1 MTGIREGTG
10 RHGGYGD
17 QPQGHARGDTQHGRR
32 VYCVPRLAMLTAAVA
47 TVLLGQTP
55 VAVQEHQGRHA
66 ISAVDLSALREWDTT
81 IAQQLRSGELRVYRA
96 RPNALLPGQHSERL
110 AQYYHGIQVY
120 GADLSRQTDGGVTT
134 AVFGT
139 LFTGIDVHPTPNL
152 SLEAARAVFDELAG
166 PAFGLT
172 DTPSL
177 WVLPVPG
184 GGYALTYRGTL
195 SNMRIVFI
203 DAGTGTVRCEFS
215 LIRDQSS
222 IGLGTGLLSDLKK
235 MVTQPLGGAFLT
247 RDLVRPAQLR
257 TLDMGFDPNRF
268 LTRLSGVFFG
278 DAPTQDQDLAAD
290 TDNRWDDGVVVDTH
304 AGMGW
309 TYDYLFTQLDWAGI
323 DGRDGAIDAFVHPF
337 DALDIENQFLQC
349 EAQATSEDEC
359 EVLDFLRS
367 FIDNA
372 AYLSPGTPGSTGL
385 MVFGEPLRFP
395 LPLTALDVIAHEM
408 AHGVTFFTS
417 GLGNTAPP
425 NEPGALNEGFSDV
438 IGTATEFYVQEPGN
452 APLRADYVV
461 GEDAGVAIRSLRDPQ
476 EFTNPLTGPYP
487 DHYSRLFRGPEDDG
501 GVHINATI
509 LGHLYFLAIEGGTN
523 RTSGRT
529 VTGVGAANRR
539 QIEQIFFNAWANLLP
554 AFADYRIAADCLFR
568 SAVDLF
574 GMPSR
579 PATAIA
585 EARDAVGI
593 PSTVTCHE
601 LGGCR

>member
-1 MTGIREGTG
+1 M
-10 RHGGYGD
+10 
-17 QPQGHARGDTQHGRR
+17 
-32 VYCVPRLAMLTAAVA
+32 
-47 TVLLGQTP
+47 
-55 VAVQEHQGRHA
+55 
-66 ISAVDLSALREWDTT
+66 
-81 IAQQLRSGELRVYRA
+81 
-96 RPNALLPGQHSERL
+96 
-110 AQYYHGIQVY
+110 
-120 GADLSRQTDGGVTT
+120 
-134 AVFGT
+134 
-139 LFTGIDVHPTPNL
+139 
-152 SLEAARAVFDELAG
+152 
-166 PAFGLT
+166 
-172 DTPSL
+172 
-177 WVLPVPG
+177 
-184 GGYALTYRGTL
+184 
-195 SNMRIVFI
+195 
-203 DAGTGTVRCEFS
+203 
-215 LIRDQSS
+215 
-222 IGLGTGLLSDLKK
+222 
-235 MVTQPLGGAFLT
+235 
-247 RDLVRPAQLR
+247 
-257 TLDMGFDPNRF
+257 
-268 LTRLSGVFFG
+268 
-278 DAPTQDQDLAAD
+278 
-290 TDNRWDDGVVVDTH
+290 
-304 AGMGW
+304 
-309 TYDYLFTQLDWAGI
+309 
-323 DGRDGAIDAFVHPF
+323 HPF

-408 AHGVTFFTS
+408 VHGVTFFTS

-425 NEPGALNEGFSDV
+425 NEPGALNEGFSDI

-461 GEDAGVAIRSLRDPQ
+461 GEDAGVEIRSLRDPQ

-554 AFADYRIAADCLFR
+554 AFADYRIAADCLFQ

-574 GMPSR
+574 GLPSR

-585 EARDAVGI
+585 EALDAVGI
-593 PSTVTCHE
+593 PNTVTCHE